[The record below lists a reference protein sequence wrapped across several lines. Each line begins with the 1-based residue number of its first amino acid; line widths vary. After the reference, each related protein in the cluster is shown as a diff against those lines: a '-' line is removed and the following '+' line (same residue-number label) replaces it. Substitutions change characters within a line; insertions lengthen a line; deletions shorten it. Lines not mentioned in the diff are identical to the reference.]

1 MNWKV
6 ILGWI
11 ISILYMMSTIYQ
23 LLNWD
28 ADYWEL
34 GRNIVFLLLGLSM
47 VAEGRK
53 KEGILQIND
62 D

>member
-1 MNWKV
+1 MNWKG

-23 LLNWD
+23 LVNWD

-34 GRNIVFLLLGLSM
+34 GRNIVFPLLGLSM

-53 KEGILQIND
+53 KEDILQKKD

>member
-1 MNWKV
+1 MNWKG

-23 LLNWD
+23 LVNWD

-53 KEGILQIND
+53 KETIPQTND
-62 D
+62 F

>member
-53 KEGILQIND
+53 KETIPQTND

>member
-1 MNWKV
+1 MNWKG

-23 LLNWD
+23 LVNWD

-53 KEGILQIND
+53 KEDILQTND

>member
-1 MNWKV
+1 
-6 ILGWI
+6 
-11 ISILYMMSTIYQ
+11 MSTIYQ
-23 LLNWD
+23 LVNWD

-53 KEGILQIND
+53 KEDIIQKND

>member
-53 KEGILQIND
+53 KEDILQTND